1 MIGILLD
8 MSGILRRCIVCIEYT
23 EKRDRDRVFTYVPG
37 ASL

>member
-8 MSGILRRCIVCIEYT
+8 MSGIIETLYRVYT